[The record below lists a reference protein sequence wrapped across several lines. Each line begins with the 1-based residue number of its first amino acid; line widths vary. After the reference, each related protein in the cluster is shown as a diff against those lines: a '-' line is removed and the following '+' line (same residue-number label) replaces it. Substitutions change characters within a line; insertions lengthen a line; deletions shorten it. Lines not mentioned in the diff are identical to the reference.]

1 MIALCRDLLTCT
13 AGHRSQATG
22 HDLLPAALDKRC
34 EVNKAVQTSNGH
46 ADRLLAATAVIKPAF
61 LVLTYPSTVASSK
74 QDGSSKAFV
83 HPSVPAR
90 LG

>member
-1 MIALCRDLLTCT
+1 MIALCHDLLMCT

-34 EVNKAVQTSNGH
+34 EVNIAVQTSNGR
-46 ADRLLAATAVIKPAF
+46 ADRLLAATAVIKPA

-83 HPSVPAR
+83 HPTVPAR